1 MPALQTADFSNA
13 IDAFE
18 RDGAACLRGAFAGWV
33 DVIAEG
39 IERNLREPGPL
50 ASNLIQAGQTGGFL
64 DDYCNWQRIPEFTR
78 MVLESPAAR
87 LAAQFMRS
95 ETAQFFHEHVL
106 VKEPGTQKPTPWH
119 SDLPYYFVNGRQTI
133 SFWIPADPVNTATLR
148 LVAGSHRWERDV
160 RPVRWLDS
168 SDFYGRDEG
177 YLAPPDPDRDPSLRV
192 LEWQME
198 PGDAVVFDFRTVH
211 GARGNNSSTRRRVL
225 SLRWVGDDVRFVERP
240 GRTSPPFTGHGMV
253 PGQRLRED
261 WFPVVWPSSLPG
273 HANISTGRTS
283 GAGPAPAKK

>member
-1 MPALQTADFSNA
+1 LPALQTADICTV

-18 RDGAACLRGAFAGWV
+18 RDGAACLRGAFADWV

-50 ASNLIQAGQTGGFL
+50 ASNLVQAGHTGGFL
-64 DDYCNWQRIPEFTR
+64 DDYCNWQRIPEFKR

-148 LVAGSHRWERDV
+148 LISGSHRWERDV

-168 SDFYGRDEG
+168 SDFYGCDED
-177 YLAPPDPDRDPSLRV
+177 YLAPPDPDRDPRLRV

-198 PGDAVVFDFRTVH
+198 PGDAVIFDFRTVH
-211 GARGNNSSTRRRVL
+211 GARGNDSSTRRRVL
-225 SLRWVGDDVRFVERP
+225 SLRWVGDDVRYVERP
-240 GRTSPPFTGHGMV
+240 GRTSPPFTGHGMA
-253 PGQRLRED
+253 PGQRLRDD
-261 WFPVVWPSSLPG
+261 WFPIVWPGSAAG
-273 HANISTGRTS
+273 HTIASTASQSR
-283 GAGPAPAKK
+283 PQ